1 MVIEAFNG
9 TYFLLFVLIGAAA
22 VVITLLMRKK
32 GEQTKRK
39 LLLGMCVF
47 NIVYYVVYKFGL
59 YFRTPG
65 LPESYVF
72 DSWLELPFQLCNISL
87 FLVPLGIY
95 LKKDFLLAYG
105 IFIAPLGAV
114 MAMTFPC
121 EGFSGLNI
129 LYPHMLGFY
138 GFHALLIVTGILLV
152 SLGFYKPTI
161 RKIPTM
167 FCFLVALSLL
177 VFGVNLLLRAV
188 TPAAANYFYTVEP
201 EGISILELFWGWIPV
216 PYLYLLPGIVIFCVY
231 ASLVTLPFYL
241 AGKKKKSAL
250 QGTRK

>member
-9 TYFLLFVLIGAAA
+9 TYFLLFALIIAAA
-22 VVITLLMRKK
+22 AVITLLMRKK

-39 LLLGMCVF
+39 LLLGLCIF

-65 LPESYVF
+65 LPDSYEF
-72 DSWLELPFQLCNISL
+72 NSWLELPFHLCNISL

-105 IFIAPLGAV
+105 IFIAPLGALL
-114 MAMTFPC
+114 AMTFPA
-121 EGFSGLNI
+121 EGFGGMNI
-129 LYPHMLGFY
+129 FYPHMLGFY

-152 SLGFYKPTI
+152 SLGFYKPTF

-167 FCFLVALSLL
+167 FTFLVVLSSV
-177 VFGVNLLLRAV
+177 VFGFNLLLRCVTGAAV
-188 TPAAANYFYTVEP
+188 NYFYTVEP
-201 EGISILELFWGWIPV
+201 EGISLLELFWSWIPV
-216 PYLYLLPGIVIFCVY
+216 PYLYLLPGIVIFCGYTGLITV
-231 ASLVTLPFYL
+231 PFYL
-241 AGKKKKSAL
+241 AGKKKAL
-250 QGTRK
+250 QGTNK